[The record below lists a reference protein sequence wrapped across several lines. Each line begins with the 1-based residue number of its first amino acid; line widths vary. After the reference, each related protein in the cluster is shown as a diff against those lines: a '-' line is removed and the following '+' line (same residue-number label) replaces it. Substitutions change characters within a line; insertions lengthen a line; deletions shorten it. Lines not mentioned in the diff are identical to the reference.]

1 MQEEKGLVK
10 QYNNV
15 KNEINQHEQTE
26 KNALL
31 QVETLGMMTKY
42 QLVFVRMET
51 AFSKIFNS
59 NRLWDVWRMQGALL

>member
-59 NRLWDVWRMQGALL
+59 NRL